1 MLSSA
6 TGVFAIILGFGFL
19 ILVHELGHFLVAK
32 WAKIRATQFAIGF
45 GQALIAYR
53 KGIGF
58 RVGTT
63 EPEYFKRAQDHLNQ
77 TPPQDEADSAESS
90 PAKAPKDDKLA
101 QERQALAAA
110 AKLYAAADELGLGET
125 EYRLNWIPLGGYV
138 KMLGQED
145 MDPNAQSPD
154 PRAYNNKSIGARMAV
169 ISAGVVMNLIFALV
183 FFVIAFMMGVD
194 FPAANVGGV
203 RDNSPAA
210 TTFAD
215 GKDGDLDYLGL
226 RPGDQILTINGEPAA
241 DFGEVRVA
249 IALGRS
255 DNPAKISVQR
265 HGYDA
270 PLNYTLKPKRDR
282 VEKILQAGIVPGV
295 TRTLGFIDEASPWYQ
310 AGVRPDM
317 DLTHVNG
324 TPVENWSHITHLIDR
339 SHGKPLTLRF
349 TPANGE
355 PVEVSSAPMPAFIA
369 QPDGPA
375 NLLGLTPAMRVE
387 RVVEGSGAEEA
398 GVKDGDILVRVGD
411 QSWPD
416 DIQDIIDAVNAADG
430 EDLPVTV
437 LRDGQIVELADP
449 IDPDRNGFLG
459 VVLGS
464 VLDRPL
470 IAQALPGSPFANAFS
485 SPLPNGSTLTAIN
498 GQPIA
503 DWSQLQA
510 ALQTITEAGELT
522 AAFQLNLANRPE
534 ETVTVTL
541 TDEHLAALAVAR
553 WSLDLSAAQAGFA
566 PDNTRLQA
574 SNPWAATLLGVDRTK
589 QFILQ
594 TYLTLARLIQ
604 GELRISNLS
613 GPVGIVHRGSAVAQ
627 RGFPYL
633 LFFLGLIS
641 VNLAVLN
648 FLPIPIVDGGHM
660 VFLAYEKLRGKP
672 ASPTV
677 QTVALFIGLALIGF
691 VFLATFFY
699 DLRRLFGL

>member
-1 MLSSA
+1 
-6 TGVFAIILGFGFL
+6 
-19 ILVHELGHFLVAK
+19 
-32 WAKIRATQFAIGF
+32 
-45 GQALIAYR
+45 
-53 KGIGF
+53 
-58 RVGTT
+58 
-63 EPEYFKRAQDHLNQ
+63 
-77 TPPQDEADSAESS
+77 
-90 PAKAPKDDKLA
+90 
-101 QERQALAAA
+101 
-110 AKLYAAADELGLGET
+110 LYAAADQLGLGET

-169 ISAGVVMNLIFALV
+169 ISAGVVMNLIFALI

-215 GKDGDLDYLGL
+215 GKDGNLAYLGL
-226 RPGDQILTINGEPAA
+226 RPGDEILTINDKPAA

-255 DNPAKISVQR
+255 DNPAKLTVKR
-265 HGYDA
+265 HGYDT
-270 PLNYTLKPKRDR
+270 PLTYTLKPKRDR

-295 TRTLGFIDEASPWYQ
+295 TQTLGFIAEDSPWYA
-310 AGVRPDM
+310 AGIRPDM
-317 DLTHVNG
+317 VLSHVNG
-324 TPVENWSHITHLIDR
+324 TAVDNWSHITHLIDNAN
-339 SHGKPLTLRF
+339 GQPLTLRF
-349 TPANGE
+349 TPAAGE
-355 PVEVSSAPMPAFIA
+355 PVEITTEPQPAFIA
-369 QPDGPA
+369 QPEGPA
-375 NLLGLTPAMRVE
+375 NLLGLTPPMRVAS
-387 RVVEGSGAEEA
+387 VLEGSGAEDA
-398 GVKDGDILVRVGD
+398 GIKEGDILVRVGN
-411 QSWPD
+411 QPWPD

-430 EDLPVTV
+430 EDLPVIV
-437 LRDGQIVELADP
+437 LRDGQVIELDNP
-449 IDPDRNGFLG
+449 VDPDRNGFLG
-459 VVLGS
+459 VGLNP
-464 VLDRPL
+464 VLDQPL
-470 IAQALPGSPFANAFS
+470 IAHTLPDSPFANAFTDA
-485 SPLPNGSTLTAIN
+485 LPNGSTLTAIN

-503 DWSQLQA
+503 NWSELQA
-510 ALQTITEAGELT
+510 TLQSLTDPGELT
-522 AAFQLNLANRPE
+522 ATFQLNLANQPK
-534 ETVTVTL
+534 ETTTLTL
-541 TDEHLAALAVAR
+541 TDEHLATLAVAR
-553 WSLDLSAAQAGFA
+553 WSLDLATAQAGFV

-660 VFLAYEKLRGKP
+660 VFLAIEKIRGKP
-672 ASPTV
+672 ASPAI
-677 QTVALFIGLALIGF
+677 QTFALLVGLALIGF